1 MESGMYNT
9 GCHKKKKKKK
19 NYLMI
24 KSSLCDKSDAYILL
38 KRAITLVGKGAN
50 AAAIAVDKEGAIK
63 W

>member
-1 MESGMYNT
+1 
-9 GCHKKKKKKK
+9 
-19 NYLMI
+19 MI